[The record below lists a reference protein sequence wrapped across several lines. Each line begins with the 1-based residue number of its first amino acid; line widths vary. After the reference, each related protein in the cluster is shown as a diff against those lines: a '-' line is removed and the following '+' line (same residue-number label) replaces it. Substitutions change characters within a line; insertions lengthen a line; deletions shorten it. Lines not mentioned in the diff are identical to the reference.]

1 MPWKKSPRFKILTIN
16 LPFEFIDLI
25 QEMKDANIV
34 PSRSEY
40 IRQAVW
46 EKLSRDLEFMKVT
59 LRENYEVA
67 ECPTVLETND
77 CIMIDGKVWNKK

>member
-1 MPWKKSPRFKILTIN
+1 MVSWNQTPRFKILTIN

-25 QEMKDANIV
+25 EQMKKANLV

-40 IRQAVW
+40 IRMAIW

-59 LRENYEVA
+59 LRADMKMPDVYES
-67 ECPTVLETND
+67 PTAF
-77 CIMIDGKVWNKK
+77 CIDGKVWQKQ